1 MKQSLDDYR
10 FSKIIKEET
19 KMIILDPCLSTINLT
34 DLELENA
41 FSTLKLNKNP
51 ECDDISPDV
60 VKIVSNEIFFILK
73 HIFNIALAKGVFPE
87 KLKIAWV
94 TAIFKAGN
102 NTLVTNYRPISVL
115 PCFSKLLE
123 RIMCNRL
130 YKFLVEKNILYQKQS
145 GFQSAHSA
153 EHSII
158 QLLNRITDAFTQ
170 GKYTVRILI
179 DIFKAFDAV
188 THTSSY

>member
-1 MKQSLDDYR
+1 
-10 FSKIIKEET
+10 
-19 KMIILDPCLSTINLT
+19 MIILDPCLSTINLT

-130 YKFLVEKNILYQKQS
+130 CKFLVEKDILYQKKS